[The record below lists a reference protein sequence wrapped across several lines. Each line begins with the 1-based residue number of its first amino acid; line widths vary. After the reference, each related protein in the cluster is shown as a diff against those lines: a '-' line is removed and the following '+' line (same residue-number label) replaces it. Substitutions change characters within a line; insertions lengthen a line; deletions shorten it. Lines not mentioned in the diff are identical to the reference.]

1 MVLTRCIILEV
12 NIKGDTMIA
21 MLLFTACGS
30 WNGNWEGSCENP
42 ATGETREFVIDVD
55 STKGGEVSGTAFM
68 TIKDDSGEATIIN
81 CEVSG
86 PANGSGVDFEFACD
100 NDESFVI
107 STNKEGTRLLG
118 YCDNA
123 EEIEL
128 WLSLD

>member
-1 MVLTRCIILEV
+1 
-12 NIKGDTMIA
+12 MIA
-21 MLLFTACGS
+21 LMIFAACGS
-30 WNGNWEGSCENP
+30 WKGNWEGACENP

-68 TIKDDSGEATIIN
+68 TIKDDGGNSEIVN

-86 PANGSGVDFEFACD
+86 PANRSGVDFEFDCD
-100 NDESFVI
+100 NGESFVI
-107 STNKEGTRLLG
+107 PTDKEGSRLLG

-123 EEIEL
+123 QEIEL

>member
-1 MVLTRCIILEV
+1 
-12 NIKGDTMIA
+12 MIA
-21 MLLFTACGS
+21 LMYLVACGNR
-30 WNGNWEGSCENP
+30 NGNWEGACENP

-68 TIKDDSGEATIIN
+68 TIKDDSGAATIIN

-86 PANGSGVDFEFACD
+86 PANRSGVDFEFDCD
-100 NDESFVI
+100 NGESFMI
-107 STNKEGTRLLG
+107 PTEKEGARLLG

-128 WLSLD
+128 WLDLD

>member
-1 MVLTRCIILEV
+1 
-12 NIKGDTMIA
+12 MIA
-21 MLLFTACGS
+21 LMYLVACGS
-30 WNGNWEGSCENP
+30 WNGNWEGACENP

-68 TIKDDSGEATIIN
+68 TIKDDSGESTIVN

-86 PANGSGVDFEFACD
+86 PANQAASTLSLTVTTERVLSFQQTEEGS
-100 NDESFVI
+100 
-107 STNKEGTRLLG
+107 RLLG

-123 EEIEL
+123 KEIEL

>member
-1 MVLTRCIILEV
+1 
-12 NIKGDTMIA
+12 MIA
-21 MLLFTACGS
+21 LLLFTACGS
-30 WNGNWEGSCENP
+30 WNGNWEGACENP

-86 PANGSGVDFEFACD
+86 PANRSGVDFEFACD

-107 STNKEGTRLLG
+107 STEKEGARLLG